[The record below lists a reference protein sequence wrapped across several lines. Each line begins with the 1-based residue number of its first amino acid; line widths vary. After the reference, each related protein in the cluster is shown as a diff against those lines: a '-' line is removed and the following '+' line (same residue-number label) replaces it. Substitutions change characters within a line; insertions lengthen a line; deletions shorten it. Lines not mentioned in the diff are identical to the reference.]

1 MSMKFQVNFV
11 DKDGKLVH
19 RLQVEAKDKTDVCF
33 QIAKDPEIRQELQ
46 KAVKGRGG
54 EVDFYIYPAKDLN

>member
-1 MSMKFQVNFV
+1 MIKYMLMKFQVNFV

-33 QIAKDPEIRQELQ
+33 QIAKDLEIRQELQ
-46 KAVKGRGG
+46 KTVMGRGARG
-54 EVDFYIYPAKDLN
+54 